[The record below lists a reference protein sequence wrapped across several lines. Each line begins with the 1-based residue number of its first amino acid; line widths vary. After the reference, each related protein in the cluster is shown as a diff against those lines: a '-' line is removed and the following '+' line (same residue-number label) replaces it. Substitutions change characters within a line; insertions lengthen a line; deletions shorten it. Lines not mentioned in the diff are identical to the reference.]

1 MLTLASSSS
10 VTSFNIT
17 GKTIMGISIWQL
29 LIILVIVAL
38 LFGTKRLRN
47 IGGDLGTAIKSFKG
61 AMSSS
66 DDDKPEKRTDE
77 DPARLH
83 QGQVYDAEHT
93 PERDKHKV

>member
-1 MLTLASSSS
+1 
-10 VTSFNIT
+10 
-17 GKTIMGISIWQL
+17 MGISIWQL

-61 AMSSS
+61 AMRSS
-66 DDDKPEKRTDE
+66 DETAEKRTDE
-77 DPARLH
+77 DPSRLP

-93 PERDKHKV
+93 PEREKHKV